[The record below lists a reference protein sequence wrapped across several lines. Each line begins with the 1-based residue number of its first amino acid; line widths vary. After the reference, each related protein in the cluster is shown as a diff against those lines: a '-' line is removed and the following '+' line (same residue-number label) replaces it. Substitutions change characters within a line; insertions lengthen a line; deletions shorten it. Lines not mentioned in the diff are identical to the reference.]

1 MRTLTTPAI
10 AKPSTKSPTAT
21 LWDTPVPVSA
31 PTPSP
36 KMSPP
41 VASAPV
47 DDKPP
52 FNVPDEPAVES
63 VAQSEELP
71 GKEIESVTGSV
82 SFASGPGKPFTEI
95 GEIVGQVFSIP
106 GSSDPMDVILFIK
119 EHKLLDPIYA
129 AHASIL
135 EAEQRE
141 LELENELADL
151 RFNLSDYR
159 DAKKQLLEELPMQ
172 LFTIRT
178 GQAPLN
184 VVPKSPKP
192 ESAPA
197 APTEPD
203 NAWRAI
209 LTNTITKGVVGLG
222 VKKAETLIDEFPT
235 LGDLCDAMARATAA
249 HRHFADE
256 LPKGIG
262 KQSADELANRVMAAQ
277 TKGDTRPAA
286 EVVEPRKKKTSVV
299 IESPGVG
306 GASHATFVRE
316 WLKEV
321 SDVATEKD
329 LRVYEGES
337 FDEGFE
343 AASEGAAAFDCPE
356 GFKRE
361 HQIDWL
367 CGWLCYTKFNSDA
380 DPVTESGDTTDT
392 TNIDDNPDLHSRFV
406 ESAVKWLSDNPDELS
421 VDKASDREIWQ
432 VGFDAAH
439 EGAVAE
445 DCPVEV
451 ATTSQETAVT
461 EAMQVD
467 WLRGWC
473 AAMIEV
479 AKEHAEPT
487 IDDTTTNTDEPP
499 RILSAAT
506 ESKLLDAIA
515 SPVAEP
521 ATIDEPDDIAE
532 IVKQVRLDRDKRSR
546 TSREAWERG
555 YQAAVDQMPIETF
568 PHLPLAELTDWV
580 RGWVSGESVDFA
592 GL

>member
-10 AKPSTKSPTAT
+10 VKSPTAT
-21 LWDTPVPVSA
+21 LWDTPVPVVA
-31 PTPSP
+31 PATAP

-52 FNVPDEPAVES
+52 FDVPGEPAVEP

-82 SFASGPGKPFTEI
+82 SFASGPGEPSIQI

-135 EAEQRE
+135 EAERRE

-151 RFNLSDYR
+151 RFDLSSYR

-178 GQAPLN
+178 GQTPST

-262 KQSADELANRVMAAQ
+262 KQSADELANRVMSAQ

-286 EVVEPRKKKTSVV
+286 EVVEPRKKKIDSTSIPAVKYKNH
-299 IESPGVG
+299 E
-306 GASHATFVRE
+306 AFVRE

-321 SDVATEKD
+321 ADAATEKD

-343 AASEGAAAFDCPE
+343 AAREGAVAVDCPD
-356 GFKRE
+356 GLKHE

-380 DPVTESGDTTDT
+380 DPVAESDATADT
-392 TNIDDNPDLHSRFV
+392 DDNPDLHSRFV
-406 ESAVKWLSDNPDELS
+406 ESAVKWLSDNPDELP

-445 DCPVEV
+445 DCPIEV

-473 AAMIEV
+473 AAMIEI

-487 IDDTTTNTDEPP
+487 IDDATADTDEPP

-506 ESKLLDAIA
+506 ESRLLDAIA